1 MPNTM
6 LEKLRDFATK
16 HKVTVLT
23 ATQPPRPLVLDFV
36 AGEPNFGPPTGY
48 EPIFIDYI
56 NLLH

>member
-1 MPNTM
+1 MPNTI
-6 LEKLRDFATK
+6 LEKLRELAVSRK
-16 HKVTVLT
+16 ITVIT

-56 NLLH
+56 NLL